1 MCKKENE
8 RKCMGLPVRKS
19 QSTWTAAVNK
29 KRNELQH

>member
-1 MCKKENE
+1 
-8 RKCMGLPVRKS
+8 MGLPVRKS